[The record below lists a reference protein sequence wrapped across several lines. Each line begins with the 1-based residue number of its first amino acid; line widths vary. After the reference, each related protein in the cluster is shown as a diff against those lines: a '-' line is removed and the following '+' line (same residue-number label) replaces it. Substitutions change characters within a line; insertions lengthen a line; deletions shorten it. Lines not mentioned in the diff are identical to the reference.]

1 MKLKIEPSMTR
12 RADGTWAGAEF
23 HCYADGEKIVKV
35 WVTVEFDGKTA
46 FVCVN
51 GGQPLLIKAIE
62 KQGEDDGA
70 GDSGAGETE
79 ER

>member
-1 MKLKIEPSMTR
+1 MTR

-23 HCYADGEKIVKV
+23 HCYTDGEKAVKV

-51 GGQPLLIKAIE
+51 GG
-62 KQGEDDGA
+62 
-70 GDSGAGETE
+70 
-79 ER
+79 